1 MEMPAAFK
9 SLWFLIVFSLLLCA
23 QEHLLNEHQLG
34 SYKGD
39 EDAVRSLMSYCD
51 AVNDSVQEQQP
62 RMFAEL
68 KTESK
73 MDPTTES
80 MRDRWREFASKEEWD
95 AAGKPA
101 PLAFVW
107 NRDDAIVRVTII
119 ARPPRVW
126 NPAVGAH
133 QRVDYCYGA
142 DTKLIRIRAVW
153 YVPQSCE
160 FLFPCRL
167 ISGHEFFLGAQHP
180 AVTDWLFTADGQIQ
194 KLRNGKVWNDRFDP
208 SYSLSINDL
217 HLRTS
222 QDLPFSHPTSES
234 TSK

>member
-1 MEMPAAFK
+1 MPALK
-9 SLWFLIVFSLLLCA
+9 SLGFLLLFSLPLLA
-23 QEHLLNEHQLG
+23 QEHRLTEHEVG
-34 SYKGD
+34 SYKGN
-39 EDAVRSLMSYCD
+39 EDAVGSLMSYCD
-51 AVNDSVQEQQP
+51 AVDDSVQEQQP
-62 RMFAEL
+62 RIFAEL
-68 KTESK
+68 KTELETDPATKSK
-73 MDPTTES
+73 
-80 MRDRWREFASKEEWD
+80 RDRWREFASKDEWE
-95 AAGKPA
+95 AAGKPS

-107 NRDDAIVRVTII
+107 SKDGAVVRVTVM

-126 NPAVGAH
+126 NPVVGAH
-133 QRVDYCYGA
+133 QRLDYCYGA

-167 ISGHEFFLGAQHP
+167 ISGNEFFLGAQHP
-180 AVTDWLFTADGQIQ
+180 AVTDWIFTADGQIQ
-194 KLRNGKVWNDRFDP
+194 KLRNGKAWSDPFDP

-222 QDLPFSHPTSES
+222 QDLPFSHATSES

>member
-1 MEMPAAFK
+1 MPALK
-9 SLWFLIVFSLLLCA
+9 SLGFLLVFSLRLFA
-23 QEHLLNEHQLG
+23 QEHRLTEHEVG

-39 EDAVRSLMSYCD
+39 EDAERSLMSYCD
-51 AVNDSVQEQQP
+51 AVDASAQEQQP
-62 RMFAEL
+62 RIFAEL
-68 KTESK
+68 KTELKTDSTSESK
-73 MDPTTES
+73 S
-80 MRDRWREFASKEEWD
+80 DRWKEFANGAEWD

-107 NRDDAIVRVTII
+107 NRDGAIVRVTVI
-119 ARPPRVW
+119 AWPPRIW
-126 NPAVGAH
+126 NPVVGAH

-142 DTKLIRIRAVW
+142 DTKLIRIRALW
-153 YVPQSCE
+153 YVPTSCE

-167 ISGHEFFLGAQHP
+167 ISGQEFFLGGQHP
-180 AVTDWLFTADGQIQ
+180 GITDWLFTADGQIQ
-194 KLRNGKVWNDRFDP
+194 KLRNGKVWNDPFDP

-222 QDLPFSHPTSES
+222 EDLPFSHPASES